1 MKFYRKLDGAVFG
14 GVLSGISTEYNI
26 GLLFLRIVILL
37 LFFISAGVIGLIY
50 IILWTATPAIDSD
63 ITIKEEIVSK
73 LENLTILKNNK
84 KNGFILGGIL
94 IIIGLLIFFNF
105 VLPLYIVT
113 NVILPIALVGI
124 GVLFILKNK

>member
-124 GVLFILKNK
+124 GVLFI